1 MLLAGMLSLCQ
12 CDTLKSD
19 CQAISEREAAIA
31 AEKPGDYYI
40 GRRYYIPYTRLW
52 GYLRRPGE
60 SWRTAKL
67 VMMYEHTVH
76 QPDRGPE
83 PPLKNAVFGT
93 DDNVEYAITGSFTG
107 QKAYEPSTNMVLPLF
122 KATSYQVINRKPG
135 FLFKPS
141 EKRSDDYVTLDPR
154 IMPNPKECA
163 AAAGAQYTPA
173 TRKQP

>member
-1 MLLAGMLSLCQ
+1 MKMDTGKFLTLLAAALCLSDCN
-12 CDTLKSD
+12 TLKSD
-19 CQAISEREAAIA
+19 CQAISEREAQIA
-31 AEKPGDYYI
+31 KEQPGDYYI

-67 VMMYEHTVH
+67 VMMDEHAVH

-107 QKAYEPSTNMVLPLF
+107 MKAYEPSSNLVLPLF
-122 KATSYQVINRKPG
+122 KATSYKVINRNPG

-141 EKRSDDYVTLDPR
+141 EKRSDDFVTLDPR
-154 IMPNPKECA
+154 IMPQP
-163 AAAGAQYTPA
+163 GACQQA
-173 TRKQP
+173 LAQ